1 MERAISCTRHEHI
14 SIRVDDEIELRG
26 ACVTDWAGLYGA
38 IDRNRE
44 HLRQWLPWVRHDFNE
59 DDVRSFL
66 ASKEADNSAR
76 ISLTTLIH
84 YRGEVCGAIG
94 LHDIDQRH
102 RNTSVGYWID
112 KAFSGRGIVTRAC
125 RAIVTDG
132 FRNYDLH
139 RIEIRCATANVLS
152 SAIPKRLGFTQEGIL
167 REAEW
172 LYDHWVDLLVFGML
186 QRDWMTAVA
195 D

>member
-1 MERAISCTRHEHI
+1 MERGITCTRHDHI
-14 SIRVDDEIELRG
+14 NIRVDGDIELRG
-26 ACVTDWAGLYGA
+26 ACVADCAELYAA

-59 DDVRSFL
+59 DDLRNFL
-66 ASKEADNSAR
+66 AAKEADNAAR
-76 ISLTTLIH
+76 ISLTTHIR
-84 YRGEVCGAIG
+84 YRGELCGAIG
-94 LHDIDQRH
+94 LHNIDRMH
-102 RNTSVGYWID
+102 RNTSVGYWIG

-125 RAIVTDG
+125 HAIVAEG

-139 RIEIRCATANVLS
+139 RIEIRCATANTLS
-152 SAIPKRLGFTQEGIL
+152 SAIPKRLGFRQEGLL

-186 QRDWMTAVA
+186 EPDWTTRARD
-195 D
+195 